1 MIALIVPTVKL
12 FPLLIIVSLLHNFTM
27 SGTIAALRG
36 KYYAS
41 GGDMSKTI
49 FKVF

>member
-12 FPLLIIVSLLHNFTM
+12 FSLLIIVSLLYNFTM

>member
-12 FPLLIIVSLLHNFTM
+12 FSLLIIVSLLHNFTM
-27 SGTIAALRG
+27 SGTIAALRD